1 MPISAPPNSHKHQ
14 RFPAEIIS
22 HGVWWY
28 FHFSLSYW
36 DVEELLVASGQFMH
50 KMRAESLAAL
60 VRMAEKPGLP
70 ATRY

>member
-1 MPISAPPNSHKHQ
+1 MPISALPNPHKHH

-28 FHFSLSYW
+28 FHFCLSYR
-36 DVEELLVASGQFMH
+36 DVEELLFASGQVMH
-50 KMRAESLAAL
+50 KMRAESLAEL
-60 VRMAEKPGLP
+60 VRMAEKLGIP